1 MLFVDDQKVQ
11 FYIQISF
18 VPSIYFFL
26 DDVKLLE
33 YMVLKEVIMDL
44 EQLSKNITIDT
55 SVSQDIA
62 ELCNKL
68 LDIQKEVT
76 TLEDKLKKKK
86 EEELKLSESDIP
98 NLMQKAGVAQIKLTD
113 GSSVEIKP
121 YYGARIPASR
131 TEEAFNWLRENNYAD
146 LIKNNVTLTFG
157 RNEDNSAK
165 SLVDELRN
173 KGHNVKQAEKV
184 EPMTLKAFVREQI
197 EKGKDVPSD
206 LFGVYV
212 ATRTKITTK
221 E

>member
-1 MLFVDDQKVQ
+1 
-11 FYIQISF
+11 
-18 VPSIYFFL
+18 
-26 DDVKLLE
+26 
-33 YMVLKEVIMDL
+33 MDL
-44 EQLSKNITIDT
+44 EQLSKEITIDT

-68 LDIQKEVT
+68 LDVQKEVT

-86 EEELKLSESDIP
+86 EEELKLSEQDIP
-98 NLMQKAGVAQIKLTD
+98 NLMQKAGVAALKLTD

-131 TEEAFNWLRENNYAD
+131 TDEAFDWLRENNYGD
-146 LIKNNVTLTFG
+146 LIKNNVSLTFG
-157 RNEDNSAK
+157 RNEDNVAK
-165 SLVDELRN
+165 TLVDELRQ

-197 EKGKDVPSD
+197 EKGKNVPAD

>member
-1 MLFVDDQKVQ
+1 MG
-11 FYIQISF
+11 
-18 VPSIYFFL
+18 
-26 DDVKLLE
+26 
-33 YMVLKEVIMDL
+33 LKEVVMDL
-44 EQLSKNITIDT
+44 EQLSKEITIDT

-68 LDIQKEVT
+68 LDVQKEVT

-86 EEELKLSESDIP
+86 EEELKLSEQDIP
-98 NLMQKAGVAQIKLTD
+98 NLMQKAGVAALKLTD

-131 TEEAFNWLRENNYAD
+131 TDEAFDWLRENNYGD

-157 RNEDNSAK
+157 RNEDNVAK
-165 SLVDELRN
+165 TLVDELRQ

-197 EKGKDVPSD
+197 EKGKNVPAD

>member
-1 MLFVDDQKVQ
+1 M
-11 FYIQISF
+11 
-18 VPSIYFFL
+18 
-26 DDVKLLE
+26 
-33 YMVLKEVIMDL
+33 
-44 EQLSKNITIDT
+44 SKNITLDT
-55 SVSQDIA
+55 TAMEDIA
-62 ELCNKL
+62 TACNKL
-68 LDIQKEVT
+68 LDIQKEVSA
-76 TLEDKLKKKK
+76 LEDQLKKKK
-86 EEELKLSESDIP
+86 EQELKLSEQDIP
-98 NLMQKAGVAQIKLTD
+98 NLMQKAGAASIKLTD
-113 GSSVEIKP
+113 GTAVEIKP

-131 TEEAFNWLRENNYAD
+131 TEEAFDWLRENNFAD